1 MRASARLASSWLVR
15 ALVLAPVLAIPLA
28 GIGSAEARLKPASDT
43 SRAAALPPDAVR
55 RLKSGDSTQIASALD
70 DVRVAGRGGSPA
82 VSAIVALLERGL
94 SPDLTREA
102 IATLGDVESE
112 SATQALAWYARHR
125 NVAVRREAIQALPRT
140 GGAVAI
146 AALRLGLS
154 DPDAAV
160 RGLSATGLGAM
171 KAKEALGDLFVALDH
186 RVIEASPS
194 IGQLCA
200 GDECDRLAAKLGA
213 MPLDVITGG
222 LDVALF
228 RGAAEVGDDIKVK
241 IVARVREL
249 GTGEANRFLRD
260 VQTRWP
266 RRGSQRVRQAIDQA
280 VIATSGSPGAEGT

>member
-1 MRASARLASSWLVR
+1 MRALARLASFCL
-15 ALVLAPVLAIPLA
+15 LLAIPCA
-28 GIGSAEARLKPASDT
+28 GSRSADARLKPAADAP
-43 SRAAALPPDAVR
+43 RGAALPPDAVR

-70 DVRVAGRGGSPA
+70 DVRVAGTGGSPA
-82 VSAIVALLERGL
+82 VPAILALLDRGL
-94 SPDLTREA
+94 PPDLTREA

-112 SATQALAWYARHR
+112 SATQALSSYARHR
-125 NVAVRREAIQALPRT
+125 NVVIRREAVQALPRT
-140 GGAVAI
+140 GGPVAI

-154 DPDAAV
+154 DPDPAV

-171 KAKEALGDLFVALDH
+171 KARQALDDLFVALDH

-200 GDECDRLAAKLGA
+200 GGECDRLAAKLGT
-213 MPLDVITGG
+213 MPFDVITGG

-228 RGAAEVGDDIKVK
+228 RAPAEVNDDIKVK